1 MSTILFDIITP
12 HKIVYSSQVDKVFV
26 RTTLGDMGILP
37 NHAPLV
43 ASLAIGEMRIRKDG
57 EDIKYFISGGFLEIS
72 KEKVTILA
80 DKAVKADEIDIEKAR
95 EEQMLFEA
103 KLKKLTEDREIAATQ
118 VALKEALAKI
128 RIGQGTRH

>member
-1 MSTILFDIITP
+1 MSTFLFDIITP

-37 NHAPLV
+37 KHAPLV
-43 ASLAIGEMRIRKDG
+43 ASLAIGEMKIRKDN
-57 EDIKYFISGGFLEIS
+57 EEIKYFISGGFLEIS

-103 KLKKLTEDREIAATQ
+103 KLKKLTEDRKIAATQ

-128 RIGQGTRH
+128 RIGQGIQH